1 MHVTPHITATGR
13 GRYDWIDCAKGI
25 AIILVV
31 YRHIAHGLL
40 MSTVTLPPWVKDCND
55 MLYSFRIPLFVL
67 LSGVFFSKS
76 LQRYG
81 PKQFVI
87 NKANTLLYPYLLWA
101 VIQISLQ
108 IAFSQYT
115 NSQRT
120 AADYFN
126 IVLQPRSLDQLWYL
140 FLLFN
145 VSALYLCTSLLLK
158 GQTKWQLLIGL
169 VLLGIA
175 PLVNEYST
183 FYDIA
188 LHYIFFAIGQVGSSW
203 LLSAEVQE
211 KLSQGKL
218 LLILLPVFACLQYYF
233 LLHQDMNLYL
243 FLVVAVFGS
252 LYVIILSLFLVK
264 HGYLKFL
271 QTIGKYSL
279 YIYLLHVSI
288 SSLLRH
294 ILYRTGM
301 FGSETTNTLLLVVLI
316 ALSIVLSIIVY
327 RLLVRLK
334 FGFLFKGS
342 LLERRQSKQLY
353 QKTE

>member
-1 MHVTPHITATGR
+1 MHVTPHITATGK

-31 YRHIAHGLL
+31 YRHIAHGLF
-40 MSTVTLPPWVKDCND
+40 MSTVELPMWVKDCND
-55 MLYSFRIPLFVL
+55 MLYSFRIPLFVA
-67 LSGVFFSKS
+67 LSGVFFSRS
-76 LQRYG
+76 LLRYG
-81 PKQFVI
+81 AGQFVI
-87 NKANTLLYPYLLWA
+87 NKMNTLLYPYLLWA
-101 VIQISLQ
+101 IIQISLQ
-108 IAFSQYT
+108 ISFAEYT

-126 IVLQPRSLDQLWYL
+126 ILLQPRALDQLWYL

-145 VSALYLCTSLLLK
+145 VSVLYLCISMLLK
-158 GQTKWQLLIGL
+158 GHTKWQLLIGL
-169 VLLGIA
+169 ILLGLA
-175 PLVNEYST
+175 PLVKDYST

-188 LHYIFFAIGQVGSSW
+188 LHYIFFAIGQVSSAW
-203 LLSAEVQE
+203 LLNADVQE
-211 KLSQGKL
+211 KLSQGRL
-218 LLILLPVFACLQYYF
+218 LLMLLPVFAALQYYF

-243 FLVVAVFGS
+243 FLIVAVFGS
-252 LYVIILSLFLVK
+252 LFVTVLSLFLVK

-294 ILYRTGM
+294 ILYRTGA
-301 FGSETTNTLLLVVLI
+301 FGSLTTNTLLLVLLI
-316 ALSIVLSIIVY
+316 GLSIYLSIVAY
-327 RLLVRLK
+327 RLLIRLK

-342 LLERRQSKQLY
+342 LPERRSANPASNKAD
-353 QKTE
+353 